1 MQKTLV
7 ITGASDGIGA
17 AASRQLATSGA
28 RLILIGRSPEKT
40 KAVASKI
47 GAEYFLADYANL
59 NQVRNLARELNE
71 QCERIDVLANN
82 AGGIFSGPTKTID
95 GFEKTFQVNHLAP
108 YLLTNLLMPK
118 LLRSRATVINTS
130 SIGARLFSKLDL
142 NDVNGWQ
149 NFDSTTAYGN
159 AKLGN
164 ILFTKELHRRFYDQG
179 LSTVALHPGNV
190 ATNFANDAG
199 GGFHRIYHSVLNR
212 LLISSDKGGERLRY
226 FIEGVPGKQ
235 WISGEYYIKP
245 GKIGRTNRLAYDDS
259 VAQRYW
265 QLSEEMLGISW

>member
-118 LLRSRATVINTS
+118 LLHSHAVVINTS

-149 NFDSTTAYGN
+149 NFDSTTAYDN

>member
-40 KAVASKI
+40 KVVASKI

-199 GGFHRIYHSVLNR
+199 GGFHRIYHSVT
-212 LLISSDKGGERLRY
+212 
-226 FIEGVPGKQ
+226 Q
-235 WISGEYYIKP
+235 
-245 GKIGRTNRLAYDDS
+245 
-259 VAQRYW
+259 
-265 QLSEEMLGISW
+265 

>member
-40 KAVASKI
+40 KVVASKI

-82 AGGIFSGPTKTID
+82 AGGIFFGPTKTID

-190 ATNFANDAG
+190 ATNFANDVG
-199 GGFHRIYHSVLNR
+199 SGFHRIYHSVLNR

-226 FIEGVPGKQ
+226 FIEGIPGKQ
-235 WISGEYYIKP
+235 WVSGEYYIKP